1 MQIKLRVSRFQ
12 IMYSN
17 FWPKSVQRMLIS
29 MKWQGRKHC
38 VLRAHNSIKCDQSR
52 FAASCGA
59 CDAHLT
65 AAKGQAPPPF
75 RSRLHPASM
84 WHLHALQFTLRPS
97 GLGTSAGNCPLCFSQ
112 RSLMPLPLHLPLYVC
127 VCCTLMSCA
136 QLHVNLLLH
145 FAVSFFAWHL
155 SAPADSCWIL
165 SISCTGCL
173 ATWSAQSNSSRE
185 EGVRELLNVGQ
196 CKRPVINA
204 VINAISYCKLSCRVH
219 NLQRNV

>member
-29 MKWQGRKHC
+29 MKWQGRKPC

-65 AAKGQAPPPF
+65 AAKGQAPPRF

-112 RSLMPLPLHLPLYVC
+112 RSLMPLPLPLPLYVC
-127 VCCTLMSCA
+127 VLYINELRPIARQFIAPFRCVLFCVALECSGW
-136 QLHVNLLLH
+136 QLLD
-145 FAVSFFAWHL
+145 F
-155 SAPADSCWIL
+155 
-165 SISCTGCL
+165 
-173 ATWSAQSNSSRE
+173 
-185 EGVRELLNVGQ
+185 
-196 CKRPVINA
+196 IN
-204 VINAISYCKLSCRVH
+204 
-219 NLQRNV
+219 